1 MTIASAP
8 HESVGSKSLVAA
20 CTSPLRDLPRRRVQH
35 SEVIGPRLGE
45 NNFAVLG
52 DGQPV
57 LTGVFPLRHRNL
69 ILLHESGAGIE
80 LSDNRTAIAGVP
92 NVPVRISRYV
102 VHANVEAR

>member
-35 SEVIGPRLGE
+35 SEGIGPRFGE
-45 NNFAVLG
+45 DNFAVLG

-57 LTGVFPLRHRNL
+57 LTAVFPRRDRDL
-69 ILLHESGAGIE
+69 ILLHEPGAGIA
-80 LSDNRTAIAGVP
+80 LSDNRTAMAGVAK
-92 NVPVRISRYV
+92 VPMRISRS
-102 VHANVEAR
+102 

>member
-20 CTSPLRDLPRRRVQH
+20 RTAPLRDLPRRRVQH

-52 DGQPV
+52 DGHPV
-57 LTGVFPLRHRNL
+57 LTGVFPRRDRNL
-69 ILLHESGAGIE
+69 ILLHESGAGTE
-80 LSDNRTAIAGVP
+80 PSDHRTAVAGVP
-92 NVPVRISRYV
+92 NVRVGVSGYV
-102 VHANVEAR
+102 VH